1 MDTQCAR
8 CGKKME
14 KNQSYEHRGNVYCE
28 DCYMDILSPSK
39 ACDPWAVHSA
49 KTFLMGKDKLATLTS
64 QQLTIVGYVK
74 EKKEV
79 TAEGIMED
87 LQLSE
92 KDFKREFAV
101 LRHMEVLAAMK
112 KEGKVFY
119 ILFNRNHG

>member
-1 MDTQCAR
+1 
-8 CGKKME
+8 
-14 KNQSYEHRGNVYCE
+14 
-28 DCYMDILSPSK
+28 
-39 ACDPWAVHSA
+39 
-49 KTFLMGKDKLATLTS
+49 MGKDKLATLTS